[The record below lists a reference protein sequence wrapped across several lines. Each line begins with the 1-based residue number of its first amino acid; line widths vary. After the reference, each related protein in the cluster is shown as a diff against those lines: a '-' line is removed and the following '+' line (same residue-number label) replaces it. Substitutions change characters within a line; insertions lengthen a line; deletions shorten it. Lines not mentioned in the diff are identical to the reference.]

1 MEGVYRVI
9 VEGHLNVHNLCHIV
23 PEETM
28 ALTDIKVKALESLSS
43 AVKQFKDIARR
54 RMAGHDDLPSYTLWS
69 QEHWTIEQSFYK
81 LTSDEP
87 KESYSYYFY
96 YSSNVSGRHESAPR
110 QVVWLLINAVFL

>member
-9 VEGHLNVHNLCHIV
+9 VEGDWNVHNLCHIA

-28 ALTDIKVKALESLSS
+28 ALKVIKVKAFESLNS

-54 RMAGHDDLPSYTLWS
+54 RMAGHDNLPSYTLWS

-87 KESYSYYFY
+87 KKKLLALLLKCFRKTSKCFTISCM
-96 YSSNVSGRHESAPR
+96 
-110 QVVWLLINAVFL
+110 VVN

>member
-9 VEGHLNVHNLCHIV
+9 VEGDWNVHNLCHIA

-54 RMAGHDDLPSYTLWS
+54 RMAGHDDLPSYSLWR

-87 KESYSYYFY
+87 KKVTRITPQMFREDIK
-96 YSSNVSGRHESAPR
+96 VLHDKLHGC
-110 QVVWLLINAVFL
+110 

>member
-43 AVKQFKDIARR
+43 PVKQF
-54 RMAGHDDLPSYTLWS
+54 
-69 QEHWTIEQSFYK
+69 
-81 LTSDEP
+81 
-87 KESYSYYFY
+87 
-96 YSSNVSGRHESAPR
+96 
-110 QVVWLLINAVFL
+110 

>member
-9 VEGHLNVHNLCHIV
+9 VEGDWNVHNLCHIA

-28 ALTDIKVKALESLSS
+28 ALKVIKIKAFESLNS
-43 AVKQFKDIARR
+43 AVKQFKDIARW

-81 LTSDEP
+81 LTSDDRAKKKVTGITPQMFREDI
-87 KESYSYYFY
+87 K
-96 YSSNVSGRHESAPR
+96 VLHDKLHGC
-110 QVVWLLINAVFL
+110 